1 MVNRSSLI
9 MALMRYWSHVEVMLQ
24 RTLTAHAHQY
34 TQNTIHLTRRS
45 LDAHKKNYIKNGEQR
60 SRPYSRKGAIVRNQ
74 RRHFI
79 GATRLRCLLVL
90 PTYTHTHTTQLT
102 IYKQARKS
110 FGMLK
115 AEPLNRNAQVAS
127 RRLSGGFLK
136 AAAISVKKSSA
147 QFGWSLVLMVR
158 LLPSLDRNAR
168 GLWPNTAIAH
178 HLINLLN
185 CSCRLMKAEC
195 VRFDFMGL
203 FFSCFFCCVGKSIT
217 ITVFFSTDGICLIP
231 FGLIT
236 FICLFKYHD
245 GGFIIGYVCKR

>member
-136 AAAISVKKSSA
+136 AAAISVKKKFRTIWVVIGFDGASFA
-147 QFGWSLVLMVR
+147 IF
-158 LLPSLDRNAR
+158 
-168 GLWPNTAIAH
+168 WPQRTGPMAKYSNR
-178 HLINLLN
+178 
-185 CSCRLMKAEC
+185 S
-195 VRFDFMGL
+195 
-203 FFSCFFCCVGKSIT
+203 
-217 ITVFFSTDGICLIP
+217 P
-231 FGLIT
+231 FN
-236 FICLFKYHD
+236 
-245 GGFIIGYVCKR
+245 

>member
-90 PTYTHTHTTQLT
+90 PTYTHNSINDIQASTKVIRDAQSGTTQP
-102 IYKQARKS
+102 
-110 FGMLK
+110 
-115 AEPLNRNAQVAS
+115 ECAS
-127 RRLSGGFLK
+127 RQPPIVRRLFKSSRDFGKKKFRTIWVVIGFDG
-136 AAAISVKKSSA
+136 ASFAIS
-147 QFGWSLVLMVR
+147 
-158 LLPSLDRNAR
+158 
-168 GLWPNTAIAH
+168 WPQRTGPMAKYSNR
-178 HLINLLN
+178 
-185 CSCRLMKAEC
+185 S
-195 VRFDFMGL
+195 
-203 FFSCFFCCVGKSIT
+203 
-217 ITVFFSTDGICLIP
+217 P
-231 FGLIT
+231 FN
-236 FICLFKYHD
+236 
-245 GGFIIGYVCKR
+245 